1 MCRKTHQA
9 MVFAHSFNP
18 TWFFVHEIRPIWRS
32 HRPLR
37 QAGGNHMFADSGPL
51 DPAKQFL
58 SDSLELPLSFVLAL
72 SAYAY
77 QRSVSLVLACLGEL
91 VQIDG
96 SEHAWFEDRAEKCT
110 LLAFVDDATS
120 RLMHLRFVASESTF
134 DYFRA
139 TRSYLERHGKPVAF
153 YSDKHSIFRVN
164 AKDAAGGDGATQF
177 GRALTELNIDILC
190 ANSPQ
195 AKGRVERAF

>member
-9 MVFAHSFNP
+9 MVFAHFFNP

-77 QRSVSLVLACLGEL
+77 QRSVSLVLAEL
-91 VQIDG
+91 ETTKSAAMPDEPSTPEIC
-96 SEHAWFEDRAEKCT
+96 DRP
-110 LLAFVDDATS
+110 
-120 RLMHLRFVASESTF
+120 
-134 DYFRA
+134 
-139 TRSYLERHGKPVAF
+139 GP
-153 YSDKHSIFRVN
+153 
-164 AKDAAGGDGATQF
+164 F
-177 GRALTELNIDILC
+177 GI
-190 ANSPQ
+190 AN
-195 AKGRVERAF
+195 

>member
-1 MCRKTHQA
+1 MCRKTYQA

-77 QRSVSLVLACLGEL
+77 QRSVSLVLATSVCRPMSGERHR
-91 VQIDG
+91 D
-96 SEHAWFEDRAEKCT
+96 F
-110 LLAFVDDATS
+110 
-120 RLMHLRFVASESTF
+120 
-134 DYFRA
+134 
-139 TRSYLERHGKPVAF
+139 LERLSLGGEAQPP
-153 YSDKHSIFRVN
+153 FRHRCH
-164 AKDAAGGDGATQF
+164 QH
-177 GRALTELNIDILC
+177 
-190 ANSPQ
+190 
-195 AKGRVERAF
+195 

>member
-77 QRSVSLVLACLGEL
+77 QRSVSLVLAKMSIPTFTRCPAHFSGSDL
-91 VQIDG
+91 V
-96 SEHAWFEDRAEKCT
+96 SH
-110 LLAFVDDATS
+110 
-120 RLMHLRFVASESTF
+120 
-134 DYFRA
+134 
-139 TRSYLERHGKPVAF
+139 
-153 YSDKHSIFRVN
+153 
-164 AKDAAGGDGATQF
+164 
-177 GRALTELNIDILC
+177 
-190 ANSPQ
+190 
-195 AKGRVERAF
+195 

>member
-9 MVFAHSFNP
+9 MVFAHFFNP

-77 QRSVSLVLACLGEL
+77 QRSVSLVLADKARELGWPAERVVVIDEDLGQGRRMKSRSPVGCLAG
-91 VQIDG
+91 DDPSSSRWGADHGHRAAGGTFRSGCG
-96 SEHAWFEDRAEKCT
+96 SASPTQGRASSDRHPGNRG
-110 LLAFVDDATS
+110 LRRD
-120 RLMHLRFVASESTF
+120 RLRRE
-134 DYFRA
+134 
-139 TRSYLERHGKPVAF
+139 LERHCALR
-153 YSDKHSIFRVN
+153 SQQADL
-164 AKDAAGGDGATQF
+164 ATD
-177 GRALTELNIDILC
+177 L
-190 ANSPQ
+190 P
-195 AKGRVERAF
+195 

>member
-32 HRPLR
+32 HRSLR

-77 QRSVSLVLACLGEL
+77 QRSVSLVLAN
-91 VQIDG
+91 Q
-96 SEHAWFEDRAEKCT
+96 AQT
-110 LLAFVDDATS
+110 PS
-120 RLMHLRFVASESTF
+120 RLLPK
-134 DYFRA
+134 
-139 TRSYLERHGKPVAF
+139 RSHQPAAIGKYPLSIIPHGV
-153 YSDKHSIFRVN
+153 
-164 AKDAAGGDGATQF
+164 
-177 GRALTELNIDILC
+177 
-190 ANSPQ
+190 
-195 AKGRVERAF
+195 

>member
-77 QRSVSLVLACLGEL
+77 QRSVSLVLAQP
-91 VQIDG
+91 VDRR
-96 SEHAWFEDRAEKCT
+96 EDRRSDE
-110 LLAFVDDATS
+110 LLAAVREMAEA
-120 RLMHLRFVASESTF
+120 LM
-134 DYFRA
+134 
-139 TRSYLERHGKPVAF
+139 GPV
-153 YSDKHSIFRVN
+153 RE
-164 AKDAAGGDGATQF
+164 Q
-177 GRALTELNIDILC
+177 LTDL
-190 ANSPQ
+190 
-195 AKGRVERAF
+195 KR

>member
-37 QAGGNHMFADSGPL
+37 QAGGNHMFVDSGPL

-77 QRSVSLVLACLGEL
+77 QRSVSLVLA
-91 VQIDG
+91 IMG
-96 SEHAWFEDRAEKCT
+96 SRPGRNSSSRRVAGA
-110 LLAFVDDATS
+110 AS
-120 RLMHLRFVASESTF
+120 RLLWSRIMSASGVS
-134 DYFRA
+134 
-139 TRSYLERHGKPVAF
+139 RSLMR
-153 YSDKHSIFRVN
+153 
-164 AKDAAGGDGATQF
+164 
-177 GRALTELNIDILC
+177 L
-190 ANSPQ
+190 SPPLIP
-195 AKGRVERAF
+195 

>member
-1 MCRKTHQA
+1 MTNPAADTSSAAQRSTVGQQATYLQLLHHPKGHDHLLIRIRRQNKNEGSACMCRKTHQA

-32 HRPLR
+32 HKPLR

-77 QRSVSLVLACLGEL
+77 QRSVSLVLA
-91 VQIDG
+91 
-96 SEHAWFEDRAEKCT
+96 
-110 LLAFVDDATS
+110 
-120 RLMHLRFVASESTF
+120 
-134 DYFRA
+134 
-139 TRSYLERHGKPVAF
+139 
-153 YSDKHSIFRVN
+153 N
-164 AKDAAGGDGATQF
+164 
-177 GRALTELNIDILC
+177 
-190 ANSPQ
+190 
-195 AKGRVERAF
+195 

>member
-9 MVFAHSFNP
+9 MVFAHFFNP

-77 QRSVSLVLACLGEL
+77 QRSVSLVLAVIVTAPL
-91 VQIDG
+91 
-96 SEHAWFEDRAEKCT
+96 SK
-110 LLAFVDDATS
+110 
-120 RLMHLRFVASESTF
+120 
-134 DYFRA
+134 
-139 TRSYLERHGKPVAF
+139 
-153 YSDKHSIFRVN
+153 IFRVET
-164 AKDAAGGDGATQF
+164 ADLKQQVSVSS
-177 GRALTELNIDILC
+177 R
-190 ANSPQ
+190 
-195 AKGRVERAF
+195 